1 MDKLSQFLERLSEY
15 SGRAIAWLTGAMVC
29 ITFLVVVLRYGFDLG
44 WIGLQEVITYLH
56 ATVFMLGAAYTLR
69 HEGHVRVDIF
79 YQRFG
84 PRGKAWVNLLGTL
97 LLLWPM
103 CLFILLVSW
112 DYVAVSWELLETS
125 NEPGGLPFVYLLK
138 SLLILMPLLLMLQ
151 GLATALQSWQ
161 VLRGQR
167 RRDNDDEHQQEV
179 L

>member
-1 MDKLSQFLERLSEY
+1 MDLLSRFLEQLSEY

-29 ITFLVVVLRYGFDLG
+29 ITFAVVVLRYGFDLG

-56 ATVFMLGAAYTLR
+56 ASVFMLGAAYTLR

-84 PRGKAWVNLLGTL
+84 PRGRAWVNLLGTL
-97 LLLWPM
+97 LLLLPM
-103 CLFILLVSW
+103 CLFILFVSW
-112 DYVAVSWELLETS
+112 DYVAVSWERLETS

-138 SLLILMPLLLMLQ
+138 SLLLLMPLLLMLQ
-151 GLATALQSWQ
+151 GLAVALQSWQ
-161 VLRGQR
+161 VLRGR
-167 RRDNDDEHQQEV
+167 SPRGSDEHQQEV